1 MQFEIKTNQIP
12 IKQVNKILSKLRS
25 EIKLFFSNN
34 YAQKAVKGCKASAY
48 QSASKRL
55 R

>member
-12 IKQVNKILSKLRS
+12 IKQENEILVKLRS
-25 EIKLFFSNN
+25 EIKLFFSNI
-34 YAQKAVKGCKASAY
+34 YARKAVQGCKASVH
-48 QSASKRL
+48 QSASKPL